1 MSIVMVMKSSDVM
14 TGSEFGKL
22 AAGLTLN
29 RRELIESLNV
39 SGHVIQRWINTDA
52 IIPDDIADDIREL
65 VRQDDKE
72 KVDRAARLEMIKRL
86 TREEGGRL
94 IATTVEPP
102 TAGEIRAMR
111 KGLGM
116 GLVEFTEFI
125 NCSQS
130 YLTKIE
136 RGSMRPAN
144 MYAVLLRAIKTV
156 VDRLGDDAARDS

>member
-39 SGHVIQRWINTDA
+39 SGHVIQRWINT
-52 IIPDDIADDIREL
+52 
-65 VRQDDKE
+65 DKE